1 MTSKTRLEVQPAGFC
16 AYALICVRLLGMV
29 APAKPGPLHVR
40 KYSNRR
46 YYDTTRSCNVTL
58 ADLHAAIADGYDI
71 AVTDA
76 STGDDITN
84 AVLVAMILEYHAP
97 KLAIFPAPIL
107 HQIIR
112 TQQQFLGGIVE
123 QFFRQAVEAQ
133 RATQAQWG
141 QFLERTFGMRAP
153 GPVDWMNP
161 FSAVQPPAATPPP
174 TPATDSAA
182 RENELAA
189 LREQL
194 AELSRRL
201 ESVTKSKPAGD

>member
-1 MTSKTRLEVQPAGFC
+1 MTAVP
-16 AYALICVRLLGMV
+16 
-29 APAKPGPLHVR
+29 KPGPLHVR

-58 ADLHAAIADGYDI
+58 AELHAAIADGYDI

-76 STGDDITN
+76 STGEDITN

-97 KLAIFPAPIL
+97 KLAVFPAPIL

-133 RATQAQWG
+133 RATQANWS
-141 QFLERTFGMRAP
+141 QFLERTFGFRGAAP
-153 GPVDWMNP
+153 TEWMNP
-161 FSAVQPPAATPPP
+161 FASRPPSPAPPEPPPA
-174 TPATDSAA
+174 DSPA
-182 RENELAA
+182 RESELAA
-189 LREQL
+189 LRDQL
-194 AELSRRL
+194 AELSRRIEQL
-201 ESVTKSKPAGD
+201 SQSKPAGD

>member
-1 MTSKTRLEVQPAGFC
+1 
-16 AYALICVRLLGMV
+16 MV
-29 APAKPGPLHVR
+29 AVQKPGPLNVR

-58 ADLHAAIADGYDI
+58 ADLHTAIADGFDI
-71 AVTDA
+71 VVTDA
-76 STGDDITN
+76 ATGEDITN
-84 AVLVAMILEYHAP
+84 AVLVTMILEYHAP

-133 RATQAQWG
+133 RTTQTQWS
-141 QFLERTFGMRAP
+141 QFLERTFGFRAP
-153 GPVDWMNP
+153 NPSEWMNP
-161 FSAVQPPAATPPP
+161 FAAQPPPPAAPPP
-174 TPATDSAA
+174 KPAPEGAA
-182 RENELAA
+182 RESELAA

-201 ESVTKSKPAGD
+201 ESVTKNEPAGE

>member
-1 MTSKTRLEVQPAGFC
+1 MIAVP
-16 AYALICVRLLGMV
+16 
-29 APAKPGPLHVR
+29 KPGPLHVR

-76 STGDDITN
+76 STSEDITN

-112 TQQQFLGGIVE
+112 TQQQFLGGVVE

-141 QFLERTFGMRAP
+141 EFIQRTFGFRAP
-153 GPVDWMNP
+153 SPADWLNP
-161 FSAVQPPAATPPP
+161 FAARPQSSPPMPDATPPP
-174 TPATDSAA
+174 AENAP
-182 RENELAA
+182 RENDLTS

-194 AELSRRL
+194 AELSRRIEQL
-201 ESVTKSKPAGD
+201 SKKQPADD